1 MEQWTIEQWQQIKQ
15 KEEVAA
21 LYFYTPMCGTCEV
34 ASKMLNIL
42 NIAFPSLQIGK
53 MDINYVQ
60 ELAFDYKIES
70 VPCLIVAKN
79 GEITDKVY
87 AFESVTKLYE
97 LLKSN

>member
-1 MEQWTIEQWQQIKQ
+1 MEQWTIEQWRAAIQN
-15 KEEVAA
+15 EEVAA

-42 NIAFPSLQIGK
+42 KISFPSLKVGK

-60 ELAFDYKIES
+60 ELAFEYKIES
-70 VPCLIVAKN
+70 VPCLIVAKQ
-79 GEITDKVY
+79 GEMTEKVY

-97 LLKSN
+97 LLKIN

>member
-1 MEQWTIEQWQQIKQ
+1 MEQWTIANWKAKMEA
-15 KEEVAA
+15 EEVAA

-42 NIAFPSLQIGK
+42 KISIPSLQIGK

-60 ELAFDYKIES
+60 ELAIDYKIES
-70 VPCLIVAKN
+70 VPCLIIAKN

-97 LLKSN
+97 LLKNN

>member
-1 MEQWTIEQWQQIKQ
+1 MKQWTIEQWQKAKQ
-15 KEEVAA
+15 TDDVAA

-34 ASKMLNIL
+34 ASKMLNII
-42 NIAFPSLQIGK
+42 NISFPSLQIGK

-70 VPCLIVAKN
+70 VPCLIVAKK
-79 GEITDKVY
+79 GEITNKVY

>member
-1 MEQWTIEQWQQIKQ
+1 MEQWTIEQWQAAMQNK
-15 KEEVAA
+15 KVAA

-34 ASKMLNIL
+34 ASKMLNIVE
-42 NIAFPSLQIGK
+42 ISFPSLQIGK

-60 ELAFDYKIES
+60 ELAFKYKIES

-79 GEITDKVY
+79 GEITNKVY

-97 LLKSN
+97 LLQTN

>member
-1 MEQWTIEQWQQIKQ
+1 MEQWTIEQWQTSKQ
-15 KEEVAA
+15 HEDVTA

-42 NIAFPSLQIGK
+42 NISLPSLQIGK

-70 VPCLIVAKN
+70 VPCLIVAKK
-79 GEITDKVY
+79 GEITNKVY